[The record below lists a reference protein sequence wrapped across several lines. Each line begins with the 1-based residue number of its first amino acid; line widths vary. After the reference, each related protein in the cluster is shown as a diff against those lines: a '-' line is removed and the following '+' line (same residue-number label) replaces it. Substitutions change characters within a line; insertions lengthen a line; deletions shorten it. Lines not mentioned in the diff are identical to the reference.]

1 MKKKTTTYILEMIN
15 RYKLRRERK
24 TEVDIDKG
32 NK

>member
-1 MKKKTTTYILEMIN
+1 MMN

-32 NK
+32 NKQKEKANMIYI